1 MKRSD
6 FAAKIVTA
14 ALILTFSALPVVMA
28 VTTIR
33 TEYSAVEL
41 QLSKTFKLQPE
52 EIRQWQ
58 TVRRDGGYRGFANV
72 DDLSVYAVLALSAD
86 TDTELRRLAR
96 LHLQKDQAVLQRLL
110 KFEEILQHE
119 AKRKAKR

>member
-1 MKRSD
+1 MKQGD
-6 FAAKIVTA
+6 FAAKVITTA
-14 ALILTFSALPVVMA
+14 LFLAFSALPAVMA

-33 TEYSAVEL
+33 TEYNAVEL

-52 EIRQWQ
+52 EIRRWQ
-58 TVRRDGGYRGFANV
+58 TIRRDGDYQGFANI
-72 DDLSVYAVLALSAD
+72 DNLSVYAVLALSAD

-96 LHLQKDQAVLQRLL
+96 LHLQKDQAVLQKLL

-119 AKRKAKR
+119 AKRKARQ